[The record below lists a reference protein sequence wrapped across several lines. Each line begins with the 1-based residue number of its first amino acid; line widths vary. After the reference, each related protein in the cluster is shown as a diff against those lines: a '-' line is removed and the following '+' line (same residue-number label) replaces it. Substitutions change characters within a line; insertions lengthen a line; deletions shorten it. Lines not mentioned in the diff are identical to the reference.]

1 MSTKSSTSG
10 NSGKK
15 TKKRTGKALLITI
28 LVIVVAAALV
38 AFSPIFLPADSAK
51 VVERT
56 VEKIIGVDSQINK
69 GYKELLSFLKGFA
82 KSNKPVETEKKVTE
96 VQKPAVDETTK
107 QVSEPQI
114 TETVQASKPITSNRI
129 EGLEIPRYISGH
141 EVVRHTGYTLSWN
154 EQYLV
159 ADWVAYELTDEELDT
174 QEYSRSED
182 FRPDESVRKSSQ
194 LTDYKN
200 SGYSRGHLAPAQDFK
215 WSENAMSETFYLT
228 NMVPQLQNYNGG
240 IWLRAEN
247 ATRDAARIT
256 GVVYVVTGPVLTD
269 GPFETIGSNNVIIPK
284 QCYKAL
290 LVIDD
295 EGNVHTIAISIP
307 QNAGKKEAL
316 SKYVMTVD
324 ALEELTGLDFFYE
337 LDDSIESAAEATY
350 DLDYWPKSFR

>member
-10 NSGKK
+10 NTGKK

-28 LVIVVAAALV
+28 LVIVVTASLV
-38 AFSPIFLPADSAK
+38 AFSPLFLPVDSAK

-56 VEKIIGVDSQINK
+56 VEKIVGIDSQINK
-69 GYKELLSFLKGFA
+69 GYQELLAFLRGFA
-82 KSNKPVETEKKVTE
+82 KTDKAAETQTTEAAQSSKAVT
-96 VQKPAVDETTK
+96 
-107 QVSEPQI
+107 
-114 TETVQASKPITSNRI
+114 TERI
-129 EGLEIPRYISGH
+129 EGLEIPKYISGH

-159 ADWVAYELTDEELDT
+159 ADWVAYELTAAELDT

-182 FRPDESVRKSSQ
+182 FRPDENVRKSSQ

-228 NMVPQLQNYNGG
+228 NMVPQTQNYNGG

-269 GPFETIGSNNVIIPK
+269 GPFETIGENKVAIPK

-290 LVIDD
+290 LVIDGD
-295 EGNVHTIAISIP
+295 GNVHTIAISIP
-307 QNAGKKEAL
+307 QNAGKKESL
-316 SKYVMTVD
+316 SKYVMSVD

-337 LDDSIESAAEATY
+337 LEDSVEDAAEATY
-350 DLDYWPKSFR
+350 DINYWPSSFR

>member
-1 MSTKSSTSG
+1 M
-10 NSGKK
+10 
-15 TKKRTGKALLITI
+15 KKRNGKALLITI
-28 LVIVVAAALV
+28 LIIVVAAVLV
-38 AFSPIFLPADSAK
+38 AFSPLFLPADSAK
-51 VVERT
+51 AVEKT
-56 VEKIIGVDSQINK
+56 VEKIVGVDSRINRD
-69 GYKELLSFLKGFA
+69 YKKLLSFLKGFA
-82 KSNKPVETEKKVTE
+82 KSDKPAETEQKVTE
-96 VQKPAVDETTK
+96 TQKTVVEETTK

-114 TETVQASKPITSNRI
+114 AETVKVSNPITSNRI
-129 EGLEIPRYISGH
+129 EGLEIPRYIKGH

-154 EQYLV
+154 EKYLV

-174 QEYSRSED
+174 KQYSRSED
-182 FRPDESVRKSSQ
+182 FRPDENVRKSSQ
-194 LTDYKN
+194 LSDYKN

-228 NMVPQLQNYNGG
+228 NMVPQTQNYNGG

-269 GPFETIGSNNVIIPK
+269 GPFETIGENKVAIPK

>member
-1 MSTKSSTSG
+1 MSTKSSISG
-10 NSGKK
+10 NTGKK

-28 LVIVVAAALV
+28 LIIVITATLV
-38 AFSPIFLPADSAK
+38 ALSPLFLPQETAAK
-51 VVERT
+51 VESAVET
-56 VEKIIGVDSQINK
+56 LVGVDSQINK
-69 GYKELLSFLKGFA
+69 GYKEMLSFLRSFA
-82 KSNKPVETEKKVTE
+82 KSVK
-96 VQKPAVDETTK
+96 A
-107 QVSEPQI
+107 
-114 TETVQASKPITSNRI
+114 TETQATESPQSSKSVTSERI
-129 EGLEIPRYISGH
+129 EGLEIPQYISGH

-159 ADWVAYELTDEELDT
+159 ADWVAYELTAEELDT

-182 FRPDESVRKSSQ
+182 FRPDENVRKSSQ

-228 NMVPQLQNYNGG
+228 NMVPQTQNYNGG

-269 GPFETIGSNNVIIPK
+269 GPFETIGENKVAIPK

-290 LVIDD
+290 LVIDGD
-295 EGNVHTIAISIP
+295 GNVHTIAISIP
-307 QNAGKKEAL
+307 QDAGKKETL
-316 SKYVMTVD
+316 SKYVMSVD
-324 ALEELTGLDFFYE
+324 DLEALTGLDFFYE
-337 LDDSIESAAEATY
+337 LEDSVENAAEATY
-350 DLDYWPKSFR
+350 DINYWPSSFR